1 MTSYY
6 DEQTFLTCRDFPLL
20 ARRVDSIRNWLS
32 QGVRAPIHSHPNT
45 PVVGPTRARAT
56 LSSHATY
63 RLPHNPQLTFPFIQR
78 NSCPT
83 CRQQLLTLPGGGQL
97 RELLEIRQE
106 MSEHVRQLGG
116 LLPLTDEQSEAL
128 ASEFVRGTPPSADA
142 GASTQQSVDDFV
154 RDFRALRTTYHKR
167 AIWSE
172 RWAAGKVHW
181 PDDN

>member
-63 RLPHNPQLTFPFIQR
+63 RLPHNPQLTFPSIQR

-128 ASEFVRGTPPSADA
+128 
-142 GASTQQSVDDFV
+142 GAAVLLLAQGDTESQLDFDISNPYAANRV
-154 RDFRALRTTYHKR
+154 GERHTTTYGGMY
-167 AIWSE
+167 A
-172 RWAAGKVHW
+172 
-181 PDDN
+181 